1 MSEQSFADL
10 GVSSAVEAALNKR
23 GFAAPF
29 AIQKKVI
36 GDVLAGRDV
45 LAKSPT
51 GSGKTLAFMV
61 PTIDRIDAEDPRP
74 AALILAPT
82 RELAT
87 QIVEETYPIA
97 HAKAL
102 KVLAVYG
109 GVSLDKQIR
118 EAKKSHIVVAT
129 PGRLE
134 DLLQR
139 RAFNLN
145 NIKILVLDEADR
157 MLDMGF
163 RPAVDRVVSLCPSDR
178 QTLFFSATLDGEAG
192 KIAKEYTSDAVR
204 HEHIAPQ
211 QKAADIEHQFVKVNG
226 DAKVDRLIAEIGDQW
241 DLSLVFVRTK
251 RGADRLVKRLQSK
264 GIKAGAMHGDKTQ
277 RQRERALADFEAG
290 RTTTLI
296 ATDVAARGIH
306 VDAISKVINFDP
318 PGQTEDYVHRV
329 GRTGRA
335 GARGIAV
342 TFVSSDQVR
351 DLKRM
356 TRELRLEREFDQA
369 TANGRTAPVQIERG
383 PDERPRREERPSRD
397 ERSNSGDRPRH
408 KAGESNGEQRS
419 TGGKPRRQQRNA
431 KSGVGKSSNGSK
443 THRKGQGGYKGA
455 NNGNSEGQGGQG
467 GSGESRSPSH
477 SNANGNEK
485 PGGNNRHGDSNQSN
499 SNGSS
504 NGGGNRDGQGPKGQ
518 RPSKRGPKKQTVSV
532 GSRWE

>member
-10 GVSSAVEAALNKR
+10 GVPRAVESALNER
-23 GFAAPF
+23 GFKAPF

-36 GDVLAGRDV
+36 GDVLDGRDV

-61 PTIDRIDAEDPRP
+61 PVIDMIEADDQRP
-74 AALILAPT
+74 AALVLAPT

-97 HAKAL
+97 HARAL

-139 RAFNLN
+139 RAFNLSN
-145 NIKILVLDEADR
+145 VKILVLDEADR

-192 KIAKEYTSDAVR
+192 RIAKEYTHDAVR
-204 HEHIAPQ
+204 HEHIAPA
-211 QKAADIEHQFVKVNG
+211 QKASDIEHRFGKVNG
-226 DAKVDRLIAEIGDQW
+226 DAKVDRLVAELGDQW

-251 RGADRLVKRLQSK
+251 RGADRLVKRLSAK
-264 GIKAGAMHGDKTQ
+264 GVKAGAMHGDKTQ
-277 RQRERALADFEAG
+277 RQRERALAEFESG
-290 RTTTLI
+290 KVTTLV

-306 VDAISKVINFDP
+306 VDSISKVINFDP

-335 GARGIAV
+335 GERGVAV
-342 TFVSSDQVR
+342 TFVASDQVR
-351 DLKRM
+351 DMKRM

-369 TANGRTAPVQIERG
+369 TANGRTAPVHAERG
-383 PDERPRREERPSRD
+383 PEDRPRREERPSRD
-397 ERSNSGDRPRH
+397 DRNRSGDRPRQH
-408 KAGESNGEQRS
+408 AGESNGERS
-419 TGGKPRRQQRNA
+419 RNGKPRRHRNP
-431 KSGVGKSSNGSK
+431 KSGVGKSSGGSK
-443 THRKGQGGYKGA
+443 SHRKGGGPKA
-455 NNGNSEGQGGQG
+455 ASNGKPGGKSG
-467 GSGESRSPSH
+467 NGRSGESRPSAH
-477 SNANGNEK
+477 GSHGNG
-485 PGGNNRHGDSNQSN
+485 N
-499 SNGSS
+499 SNGSG
-504 NGGGNRDGQGPKGQ
+504 NGGGSQGSKGK
-518 RPSKRGPKKQTVSV
+518 RPSKSRNSERTVSI
-532 GSRWE
+532 GARWA